1 MSMRGWFE
9 TLKKGAGIATAFFL
23 MCALAGPAAAQ
34 ATRGQ
39 DKLSPELAERVG
51 RAGGDDLVPVIVQTK
66 EGPSTGHYTRLHGR
80 GGYVKFRNAS
90 VPGYSGRV
98 PASQLAALAEDPEV
112 LRVSLDNEVKAH
124 MDVAARAVG
133 VNLLS
138 QTFGSL
144 AGSLDGRGVGVAVID
159 TGSWNHEDLKAPSS
173 RLVRVEVS
181 SSTNTVN
188 DQYGHGTHVAGII
201 GGSGSMSGDLL
212 SYRNFAGLAPGAT
225 LVAIRALDAEGNGYT
240 SDIMAAV
247 DWAIANRAQYNIRV
261 INMSLGHPV
270 YESYA
275 TDPLCRAARAAHDA
289 GILVVVSAGNDGAVG
304 SGFGTI
310 TSPGNEPTAVT
321 VGAMDDR
328 NTADRSDDVLAW
340 YSSRGPSL
348 VDHVVKPDLVAPG
361 SRIVSLR
368 ATGSYLDTNYHAF
381 TLKLSEYRL
390 ANGSLNQ
397 DGYYYELSG
406 TSMAAP
412 MVAGT
417 AALMFQKEPGLNP
430 DTVKARLM
438 ASAIKDTK
446 LIFETGAG
454 YLDIPGALSAGGYTG
469 YAPSPTAV
477 LGQDGEIYIV
487 SADGLVWGGSWDLGL
502 IWNTL
507 GLVWGGSWDLSIIW
521 GIGKGLDYGFVLT
534 ELDEAV
540 VGADGFI
547 WNKPGGKG
555 AGTKSV
561 VDNTE
566 VTADSIIWGIFGWFG
581 GFLNSTSGT
590 IETQGAVWKK
600 NGR

>member
-9 TLKKGAGIATAFFL
+9 TMRKGAAIATAFFL
-23 MCALAGPAAAQ
+23 MFALAGPAAAQ
-34 ATRGQ
+34 AARGQ
-39 DKLSPELAERVG
+39 DKFSPELAEQVG
-51 RAGGDDLVPVIVQTK
+51 KAGADDLVPVIVQTK
-66 EGPSTGHYTRLHGR
+66 ESPTSGHFTRLHGR
-80 GGYVKFRNAS
+80 GGYVKFRNAA

-98 PASQLAALAEDPEV
+98 PASQLAALADDPEV

-138 QTFGSL
+138 QTLGLL

-159 TGSWNHEDLKAPSS
+159 TGSWNHEDLKGSTS

-181 SSTNTVN
+181 STTNSVN

-201 GGSGSMSGDLL
+201 GGNGALSSDLL
-212 SYRNFAGLAPGAT
+212 SYRNFAGVAKGAT
-225 LVAIRALDAEGNGYT
+225 LVAIRALDTEGNGYT

-261 INMSLGHPV
+261 INLSLGHPV
-270 YESYA
+270 YESYK
-275 TDPLCRAARAAHDA
+275 TDPLCRAARAARDA
-289 GILVVVSAGNDGAVG
+289 GLLVVVSAGNDGAVG

-340 YSSRGPSL
+340 YSSKGPSL
-348 VDHVVKPDLVAPG
+348 IDHVVKPDLVAPG
-361 SRIVSLR
+361 TRVVSLR
-368 ATGSYLDTNYHAF
+368 ASGSYLDTSYHQF
-381 TLKLSEYRL
+381 TLKLPDYKL
-390 ANGSLNQ
+390 VNGLLNQ
-397 DGYYYELSG
+397 DGDYYELSG

-438 ASAIKDTK
+438 ASAIKDTR

-454 YLDIPGALSAGGYTG
+454 YLNIPGALTAQGYTD

-477 LGQDGEIYIV
+477 LGQDGQIYIV

-521 GIGKGLDYGFVLT
+521 GLEKGLYYGFSLS

-540 VGADGFI
+540 VSADGFI
-547 WNKPGGKG
+547 WKDRSG
-555 AGTKSV
+555 AKNAGNQSL
-561 VDNTE
+561 VDNNQ
-566 VTADSIIWGIFGWFG
+566 VTADSIIWGIYGWFG
-581 GFLNSTSGT
+581 GLLNTTSGT
-590 IETQGAVWKK
+590 VETQGAVWK
-600 NGR
+600 RH